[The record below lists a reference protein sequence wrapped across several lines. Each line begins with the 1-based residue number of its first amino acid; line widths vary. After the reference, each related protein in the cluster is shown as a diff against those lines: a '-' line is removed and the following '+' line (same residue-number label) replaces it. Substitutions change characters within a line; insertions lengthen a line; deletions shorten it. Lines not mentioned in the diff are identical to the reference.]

1 MKTKQG
7 VHIHNLV
14 FETILGIL
22 EFERL
27 KPQKISVDLD
37 LFYTQLP
44 SKAYLDYME
53 IQELIQKMMQEKQY
67 LLIEDA
73 LKDLSHALKTRYSGI
88 SELYL
93 KISKLE
99 ISPNSQVGASVKICY
114 ENNLKFRTSF
124 YH

>member
-44 SKAYLDYME
+44 NKAYLDYME

-73 LKDLSHALKTRYSGI
+73 LKDLSHVLKTRYSAI
-88 SELYL
+88 SELHL

-99 ISPNSQVGASVKICY
+99 ISPNSQVGASVKIRY
-114 ENNLKFRTSF
+114 ESNL
-124 YH
+124 

>member
-27 KPQKISVDLD
+27 KPQKISVNLD

-44 SKAYLDYME
+44 NKAYLDYME
-53 IQELIQKMMQEKQY
+53 IQEIIQNTMREKQY

-73 LKDLSHALKTRYSGI
+73 LKDLSHVLKTRYSAI

-114 ENNLKFRTSF
+114 ETDL
-124 YH
+124 

>member
-7 VHIHNLV
+7 VHIHNFV

-44 SKAYLDYME
+44 HRAYLDYIK
-53 IQELIQKMMQEKQY
+53 IQEIIQKMIQEKQY

-73 LKDLSHALKTRYSGI
+73 LKDLSHILKTRYNEI

-99 ISPNSQVGASVKICY
+99 ISPNSQVGASVKIRY
-114 ENNLKFRTSF
+114 ENDL
-124 YH
+124 

>member
-1 MKTKQG
+1 MKTKQS

-37 LFYTQLP
+37 LFYTELP
-44 SKAYLDYME
+44 NKAYLDYME

-73 LKDLSHALKTRYSGI
+73 LKDLSHVLKTRYNGI

-114 ENNLKFRTSF
+114 ETNL
-124 YH
+124 

>member
-27 KPQKISVDLD
+27 KPQKISVNLD
-37 LFYTQLP
+37 LFYTELP
-44 SKAYLDYME
+44 NKAYLDYME
-53 IQELIQKMMQEKQY
+53 IQEIIQNTMREKQY

-73 LKDLSHALKTRYSGI
+73 LKDLSQILKTRYKEI
-88 SELYL
+88 SELFL

-99 ISPNSQVGASVKICY
+99 ISPNSQVGVSVKIYY
-114 ENNLKFRTSF
+114 ENVL
-124 YH
+124 

>member
-27 KPQKISVDLD
+27 KPQKISVNVD
-37 LFYTQLP
+37 LFYTELP
-44 SKAYLDYME
+44 NKAYLDYME
-53 IQELIQKMMQEKQY
+53 IQEIIQNTMREKQY

-73 LKDLSHALKTRYSGI
+73 LKDLSQILKTRYSEI

-114 ENNLKFRTSF
+114 ETNL
-124 YH
+124 

>member
-44 SKAYLDYME
+44 NKAYLDYME

-67 LLIEDA
+67 ILIEDA
-73 LKDLSHALKTRYSGI
+73 LKDLSHALKTRYSEI

-99 ISPNSQVGASVKICY
+99 ISPNSQVGASLKIRY
-114 ENNLKFRTSF
+114 ESNL
-124 YH
+124 

>member
-27 KPQKISVDLD
+27 KPQKISVNVD
-37 LFYTQLP
+37 LFYTELP
-44 SKAYLDYME
+44 NKAYLDYME

-67 LLIEDA
+67 FLIEDA
-73 LKDLSHALKTRYSGI
+73 LKDLSQILKTRYSEI
-88 SELYL
+88 YELYL

-99 ISPNSQVGASVKICY
+99 ISPNSQVGASVKIRY
-114 ENNLKFRTSF
+114 ESNL
-124 YH
+124 

>member
-7 VHIHNLV
+7 VHVHNLV
-14 FETILGIL
+14 FEAILGIL
-22 EFERL
+22 EFERF

-44 SKAYLDYME
+44 NKAYLDYIK
-53 IQELIQKMMQEKQY
+53 IQELIQKMIQEKQY

-73 LKDLSHALKTRYSGI
+73 LKDLSHVLKTRYSGI

-99 ISPNSQVGASVKICY
+99 ISPNSQVGASVKIYY
-114 ENNLKFRTSF
+114 ENNL
-124 YH
+124 

>member
-27 KPQKISVDLD
+27 KPQKISVNVD

-53 IQELIQKMMQEKQY
+53 IQEIIQNTMREKQY

-73 LKDLSHALKTRYSGI
+73 LKDLSQILKMRYSGI

-114 ENNLKFRTSF
+114 ETNL
-124 YH
+124 

>member
-1 MKTKQG
+1 MKTKQA

-27 KPQKISVDLD
+27 KPQKISVNVD
-37 LFYTQLP
+37 LFYTELP
-44 SKAYLDYME
+44 NKAYLDYME
-53 IQELIQKMMQEKQY
+53 IQEIIQNTMREKQY

-73 LKDLSHALKTRYSGI
+73 LKDLSQILKTRYKEI
-88 SELYL
+88 SELFL

-99 ISPNSQVGASVKICY
+99 ISPNSQVGVSVKIYY
-114 ENNLKFRTSF
+114 ENVL
-124 YH
+124 

>member
-1 MKTKQG
+1 MKTQQG
-7 VHIHNLV
+7 VHIYNFV

-27 KPQKISVDLD
+27 KPQKISVNLD

-44 SKAYLDYME
+44 NKAYLDYIK
-53 IQELIQKMMQEKQY
+53 IQELIQKMMQENQY

-73 LKDLSHALKTRYSGI
+73 LKDLSHALKTRYSEI

-114 ENNLKFRTSF
+114 ENDL
-124 YH
+124 

>member
-1 MKTKQG
+1 MKTKQA

-27 KPQKISVDLD
+27 KPQKISVNLD
-37 LFYTQLP
+37 LFYTELP
-44 SKAYLDYME
+44 NKAYLDYME
-53 IQELIQKMMQEKQY
+53 IQEIIQNTMREKQY

-73 LKDLSHALKTRYSGI
+73 LKDLSQILKTRYKEI
-88 SELYL
+88 SELFL

-99 ISPNSQVGASVKICY
+99 ISPNSQVGASVKIYY
-114 ENNLKFRTSF
+114 ENVL
-124 YH
+124 

>member
-1 MKTKQG
+1 MKTKQA

-44 SKAYLDYME
+44 NKAYLDYME
-53 IQELIQKMMQEKQY
+53 IQEIIQNTMQEKQY

-73 LKDLSHALKTRYSGI
+73 LKDLSHVLKTRYSAI

-114 ENNLKFRTSF
+114 ENDL
-124 YH
+124 

>member
-7 VHIHNLV
+7 VHIHHLV

-27 KPQKISVDLD
+27 KPQKISVNVD
-37 LFYTQLP
+37 LFYTELP
-44 SKAYLDYME
+44 NKAYLDYME

-67 LLIEDA
+67 FLIEDA
-73 LKDLSHALKTRYSGI
+73 LKDLSQILKTRYKEI
-88 SELYL
+88 SELFL

-114 ENNLKFRTSF
+114 ETNL
-124 YH
+124 

>member
-1 MKTKQG
+1 MKIKQG
-7 VHIHNLV
+7 VHVHNLV
-14 FETILGIL
+14 FEAILGIL

-27 KPQKISVDLD
+27 KPQKISVNLD

-73 LKDLSHALKTRYSGI
+73 LKDLSQALKTRYNEI
-88 SELYL
+88 SDLYL

-114 ENNLKFRTSF
+114 ESNL
-124 YH
+124 

>member
-1 MKTKQG
+1 MKTKQA

-27 KPQKISVDLD
+27 KPQKISVNLD
-37 LFYTQLP
+37 LFYTELP
-44 SKAYLDYME
+44 NKAYLDYME
-53 IQELIQKMMQEKQY
+53 IQGIIQNTMREKQY

-73 LKDLSHALKTRYSGI
+73 LKDLSHVLKTRYKEI
-88 SELYL
+88 SELFL

-99 ISPNSQVGASVKICY
+99 ISPNSQVGASVKIYY
-114 ENNLKFRTSF
+114 ENDL
-124 YH
+124 

>member
-27 KPQKISVDLD
+27 KPQKISVNLD

-44 SKAYLDYME
+44 NRTYLDYME
-53 IQELIQKMMQEKQY
+53 IQELIEKMMQENQY

-73 LKDLSHALKTRYSGI
+73 LKDLSHVLKTRYKEI
-88 SELYL
+88 TELYL

-114 ENNLKFRTSF
+114 ESNL
-124 YH
+124 

>member
-1 MKTKQG
+1 MKTRQG
-7 VHIHNLV
+7 VHVHNFV

-37 LFYTQLP
+37 LFYTEL
-44 SKAYLDYME
+44 SNKAYLDYME
-53 IQELIQKMMQEKQY
+53 IQEIIQKMMQEKQY

-73 LKDLSHALKTRYSGI
+73 LKDLSHVLKTHYNEI

-114 ENNLKFRTSF
+114 ENNL
-124 YH
+124 

>member
-7 VHIHNLV
+7 VHVHNLV

-37 LFYTQLP
+37 LFYTELP
-44 SKAYLDYME
+44 NKAYLDYME
-53 IQELIQKMMQEKQY
+53 IQEIIQNTMREKQY

-73 LKDLSHALKTRYSGI
+73 LKDLSQILKTRYSAI

-114 ENNLKFRTSF
+114 ETNL
-124 YH
+124 

>member
-1 MKTKQG
+1 MKTQQG
-7 VHIHNLV
+7 VHIHNFV

-44 SKAYLDYME
+44 NKTYLDYME
-53 IQELIQKMMQEKQY
+53 IQEIIQKMMQEKQY

-73 LKDLSHALKTRYSGI
+73 LKDLCHALKMRYSEI
-88 SELYL
+88 SELHL

-99 ISPNSQVGASVKICY
+99 ISPNSQVGASVKIRY
-114 ENNLKFRTSF
+114 ESNL
-124 YH
+124 

>member
-27 KPQKISVDLD
+27 KPQKISVNLD
-37 LFYTQLP
+37 LFYMELP
-44 SKAYLDYME
+44 NKAYLDYME
-53 IQELIQKMMQEKQY
+53 IQEIIQNTMREKQY

-73 LKDLSHALKTRYSGI
+73 LKDLSHVLKTCYKEI

-99 ISPNSQVGASVKICY
+99 ISPNSQVGASVKIYY
-114 ENNLKFRTSF
+114 ENDL
-124 YH
+124 

>member
-1 MKTKQG
+1 MKTKQA

-27 KPQKISVDLD
+27 KPQKISVNVD
-37 LFYTQLP
+37 LFYTELP
-44 SKAYLDYME
+44 NKAYLDYME
-53 IQELIQKMMQEKQY
+53 IQELIQKMMREKQY

-73 LKDLSHALKTRYSGI
+73 LKDLSQILKTRYKEI
-88 SELYL
+88 SELFL

-99 ISPNSQVGASVKICY
+99 ISPNSQVGASVKIYY
-114 ENNLKFRTSF
+114 ETNL
-124 YH
+124 

>member
-7 VHIHNLV
+7 VHIHNFV

-37 LFYTQLP
+37 LFYTELP
-44 SKAYLDYME
+44 NKAYLDYME
-53 IQELIQKMMQEKQY
+53 IQELIEEMMQEKQY

-73 LKDLSHALKTRYSGI
+73 LKDLSHVLKTCYSGI

-99 ISPNSQVGASVKICY
+99 ISPDSQVGASVKICY
-114 ENNLKFRTSF
+114 ENNL
-124 YH
+124 

>member
-27 KPQKISVDLD
+27 KPQKISVNLD
-37 LFYTQLP
+37 LFYTELP
-44 SKAYLDYME
+44 NKAYLDYME

-73 LKDLSHALKTRYSGI
+73 LKDLSHALKTCYSAI

-99 ISPNSQVGASVKICY
+99 ISPNSQVGASVKIRY
-114 ENNLKFRTSF
+114 ESNL
-124 YH
+124 

>member
-14 FETILGIL
+14 FETILGVL

-27 KPQKISVDLD
+27 KPQKISVNVD
-37 LFYTQLP
+37 LFYTELP
-44 SKAYLDYME
+44 NKAYLDYME
-53 IQELIQKMMQEKQY
+53 IQEIIQNTMREKQY

-73 LKDLSHALKTRYSGI
+73 LKDLSHVLKTRYKEI
-88 SELYL
+88 TELFL

-99 ISPNSQVGASVKICY
+99 ISPNSQVGASVKIYY
-114 ENNLKFRTSF
+114 ENVL
-124 YH
+124 

>member
-1 MKTKQG
+1 MKIKQG

-44 SKAYLDYME
+44 NKAYLDYME
-53 IQELIQKMMQEKQY
+53 IQEIIQNTMQEKQY

-73 LKDLSHALKTRYSGI
+73 LKDLSHVLKMRYKEI
-88 SELYL
+88 TELYL

-114 ENNLKFRTSF
+114 ETDL
-124 YH
+124 

>member
-27 KPQKISVDLD
+27 KPQKISVNLD

-44 SKAYLDYME
+44 NKAYLDYME
-53 IQELIQKMMQEKQY
+53 IQELIQKMMREKQY

-73 LKDLSHALKTRYSGI
+73 LKDLSHVLKTRYSEI

-99 ISPNSQVGASVKICY
+99 ISPNSQVGASVKIYY
-114 ENNLKFRTSF
+114 ENDL
-124 YH
+124 

>member
-27 KPQKISVDLD
+27 KPQKISVNLD

-73 LKDLSHALKTRYSGI
+73 LKDLSHVLKTRYSAI

-99 ISPNSQVGASVKICY
+99 ISPNSQVGASVKIRY
-114 ENNLKFRTSF
+114 ESNL
-124 YH
+124 

>member
-7 VHIHNLV
+7 VHIHHLV

-37 LFYTQLP
+37 LFYTELP
-44 SKAYLDYME
+44 NKAYLDYME
-53 IQELIQKMMQEKQY
+53 IQEIIQNTMREKQY

-73 LKDLSHALKTRYSGI
+73 LKDLSQILKTRYKEI
-88 SELYL
+88 SELFL

-99 ISPNSQVGASVKICY
+99 ISPNSQVGASVKIYY
-114 ENNLKFRTSF
+114 ENVL
-124 YH
+124 

>member
-7 VHIHNLV
+7 VHVHNLV
-14 FETILGIL
+14 FEAILGIL

-44 SKAYLDYME
+44 NKAYLDYME
-53 IQELIQKMMQEKQY
+53 IQEIIQNTMREKQY

-73 LKDLSHALKTRYSGI
+73 LKDLSQILKTRYNEI
-88 SELYL
+88 SELFL

-99 ISPNSQVGASVKICY
+99 ISPNSQVGASVKIYY
-114 ENNLKFRTSF
+114 ENDL
-124 YH
+124 

>member
-1 MKTKQG
+1 MKTQQG

-14 FETILGIL
+14 FEAILGIL

-27 KPQKISVDLD
+27 KPQKISVNLD

-44 SKAYLDYME
+44 SKAYLDYIK
-53 IQELIQKMMQEKQY
+53 IQELIQKMIQENQY

-73 LKDLSHALKTRYSGI
+73 LKDLSHALKTRYSAI

-99 ISPNSQVGASVKICY
+99 ISPNSQVGASVKIRY
-114 ENNLKFRTSF
+114 ETNL
-124 YH
+124 

>member
-7 VHIHNLV
+7 VHVHNFV

-37 LFYTQLP
+37 LFYTELP
-44 SKAYLDYME
+44 NKTYLDYME
-53 IQELIQKMMQEKQY
+53 IQEIIQNTMREKQY

-73 LKDLSHALKTRYSGI
+73 LKDLSHVLKTRYKEI

-114 ENNLKFRTSF
+114 ETNL
-124 YH
+124 

>member
-27 KPQKISVDLD
+27 KPQKISVNLD

-44 SKAYLDYME
+44 NKAYLDYME

-67 LLIEDA
+67 FLIEDA
-73 LKDLSHALKTRYSGI
+73 LKDLSHALKTRYSEI
-88 SELYL
+88 SELFL

-99 ISPNSQVGASVKICY
+99 ISPNSQVGASVKIRY
-114 ENNLKFRTSF
+114 ESNL
-124 YH
+124 

>member
-37 LFYTQLP
+37 LFYTELP
-44 SKAYLDYME
+44 NKAYLDYME
-53 IQELIQKMMQEKQY
+53 IQEIIQNTMREKQY

-73 LKDLSHALKTRYSGI
+73 LKDLSQILKTRYSEI

-99 ISPNSQVGASVKICY
+99 ISPNSQVGASVKIYY
-114 ENNLKFRTSF
+114 ENVL
-124 YH
+124 

>member
-27 KPQKISVDLD
+27 KPQKISVNLD

-44 SKAYLDYME
+44 NKAYLDYME
-53 IQELIQKMMQEKQY
+53 IQEIIQNTMREKQY

-73 LKDLSHALKTRYSGI
+73 LKDLSHVLKTRYSEI

-99 ISPNSQVGASVKICY
+99 ISPNSQVGASVKIYY
-114 ENNLKFRTSF
+114 ENDL
-124 YH
+124 

>member
-1 MKTKQG
+1 MKTKQA
-7 VHIHNLV
+7 VHIHNFV

-27 KPQKISVDLD
+27 KPQKISVNVD
-37 LFYTQLP
+37 LFYTELP
-44 SKAYLDYME
+44 HKAYLDYME
-53 IQELIQKMMQEKQY
+53 IQELIQKMMREKQY

-73 LKDLSHALKTRYSGI
+73 LKDLSHVLKTRYSEI

-114 ENNLKFRTSF
+114 ETNL
-124 YH
+124 